1 MAQSKKQLDNLKRGN
16 PSTQFVSGREAVEK
30 GKKGR
35 KARSEKRKRRMS
47 MGEAAQAA
55 AKVPLNEIGINALRR
70 RGLDIDSVDPEDLQ
84 GVAALAMGQMIAGIN
99 GNSQAAQ
106 NFADWLDL
114 ATKHKKDQLEIEKL
128 KAEIERIRRSSDP
141 DQDDGVEIIND
152 APRQEYGQDLGHCD
166 SEVPGDI

>member
-16 PSTQFVSGREAVEK
+16 PSTQFVSGREAVEN

-84 GVAALAMGQMIAGIN
+84 GVAALAMGQ
-99 GNSQAAQ
+99 
-106 NFADWLDL
+106 
-114 ATKHKKDQLEIEKL
+114 
-128 KAEIERIRRSSDP
+128 IRRSSDP